1 MKYPSHTS
9 TRFDAELSAVCTRMQ
24 EMGTLVSGQL
34 RRAIDSLASRDL
46 MTMDRVIDEGHAVN
60 ALEVEINELCIDI
73 LARRQPTANDLRLV
87 SAVIK
92 TINDLERIGDEAEN
106 IAHMSRTIAQ
116 KTSSQLPRQLQ
127 IEYLASIAAGMLE
140 AAMAAFDAMDSSA
153 ARRIGHKDTL
163 VDEEFRAILRHLV
176 AYMMEDT
183 SELSTTLQAA
193 FVIRAIERI
202 ANHAK
207 NISEYVVYMLEGREV
222 RNYTPE

>member
-1 MKYPSHTS
+1 MKYPTHTS
-9 TRFDAELSAVCTRMQ
+9 TRYDAELSAVCIRMQ
-24 EMGTLVSGQL
+24 QMGAIVSGQF
-34 RRAIDSLASRDL
+34 RQAIDSLATRDL
-46 MTMDRVIDEGHAVN
+46 MTMDRVIDEGHVVN
-60 ALEVEINELCIDI
+60 ALEVEISELCIDI

-92 TINDLERIGDEAEN
+92 TVNDLERIGDEAEN

-116 KTSSQLPRQLQ
+116 KTTAPLPRQLQ
-127 IEYLASIAAGMLE
+127 IEYLGGIAFDMLGG
-140 AAMAAFDAMDSSA
+140 AMAAFDAMDSAA
-153 ARRIGHKDTL
+153 ARKIGHKDTL
-163 VDEEFRAILRHLV
+163 VEEEFRSILRHLI

-193 FVIRAIERI
+193 FIIRAIERI

>member
-1 MKYPSHTS
+1 MKYPTHTP

-24 EMGTLVSGQL
+24 QMGAIVSGQF
-34 RRAIDSLASRDL
+34 RQSIDSLAKHDL
-46 MTMDRVIDEGHAVN
+46 MVMDRVIDEGHVVN
-60 ALEVEINELCIDI
+60 ALEVEINELCVDI

-92 TINDLERIGDEAEN
+92 TVNDLERIGDEAEN

-116 KTSSQLPRQLQ
+116 NPSVQLPRQLQ
-127 IEYLASIAAGMLE
+127 IEYLAGIAFGMLGS
-140 AAMAAFDAMDSSA
+140 AMEAFDAMDSAA
-153 ARRIGHKDTL
+153 ARKIGHKDTL
-163 VDEEFRAILRHLV
+163 VEEEFRSILRHLV

-193 FVIRAIERI
+193 FIIRAIERI